1 MEVASKTCPILVGRK
16 VSPHTI
22 RHTTAM
28 HLHQS
33 GASITEIALWLG
45 HESIKTTHRYFES
58 DLESKERTLVRLHGH
73 EVKPL
78 RYKAEEDL
86 EAFLASL

>member
-1 MEVASKTCPILVGRK
+1 
-16 VSPHTI
+16 
-22 RHTTAM
+22 
-28 HLHQS
+28 
-33 GASITEIALWLG
+33 LWLG

-58 DLESKERTLVRLHGH
+58 DLDSKERTLARLHGY

-78 RYKAEEDL
+78 RYKADEDL